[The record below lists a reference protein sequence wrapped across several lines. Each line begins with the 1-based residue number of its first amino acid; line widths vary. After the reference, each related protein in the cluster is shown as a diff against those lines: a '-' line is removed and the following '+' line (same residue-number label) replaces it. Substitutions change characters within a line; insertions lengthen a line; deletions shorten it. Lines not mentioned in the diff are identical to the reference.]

1 MRSTFFGL
9 EVARTGL
16 AVSQKGLDVTG
27 HNIANVNTEGYT
39 RQRLVKTAYEPYG
52 AVTQFKPVDFASI
65 GSGVTIKVLDQIR
78 SSFYD
83 RQYRTE
89 QTLLSNWETRT
100 QGLTYVESLFEDE
113 MDSAL
118 SAGINSLFEG
128 FMSLTT
134 EANDKEQRTVI
145 QQAGI
150 SLTDSFN
157 QVYDRLLEQQENQN
171 LSVSAVVGQINTIA
185 NNIAALNLSIY
196 SYELDGQT
204 ANDLRDQRNLLLDEL
219 SGLVNID
226 YEEGTDD
233 KFVLRVAGEELVN
246 HVTTRELLLRNDVDP
261 ISGLSIVRPTW
272 DNLDPAADLSAD
284 ALGGE
289 LKAHLDLRDNSG
301 GDASGIPFFINQ
313 LNTLAR
319 SMVQMIND
327 VHAVGY
333 SHPASGASVTGIDFF
348 EEPADIMDVTA
359 GNIKLDDRILSDVY
373 NIAASDT
380 QVVLAA
386 PVVNPADPDSSNLLQ
401 EGNQENARR
410 IYDLLSQTDLILD
423 LGGPD
428 ISIGGFNSFMSG
440 IIMDIAIT
448 LQHSKTNAN
457 NQKIDL
463 TAVDNQR
470 TSISGVSLDEEMTN
484 LIKYQHSY
492 NGASRVI
499 TTMDEILDMLI
510 NRMGLVGRS

>member
-1 MRSTFFGL
+1 M
-9 EVARTGL
+9 
-16 AVSQKGLDVTG
+16 
-27 HNIANVNTEGYT
+27 
-39 RQRLVKTAYEPYG
+39 
-52 AVTQFKPVDFASI
+52 
-65 GSGVTIKVLDQIR
+65 
-78 SSFYD
+78 
-83 RQYRTE
+83 
-89 QTLLSNWETRT
+89 
-100 QGLTYVESLFEDE
+100 
-113 MDSAL
+113 
-118 SAGINSLFEG
+118 
-128 FMSLTT
+128 
-134 EANDKEQRTVI
+134 
-145 QQAGI
+145 
-150 SLTDSFN
+150 
-157 QVYDRLLEQQENQN
+157 
-171 LSVSAVVGQINTIA
+171 
-185 NNIAALNLSIY
+185 
-196 SYELDGQT
+196 
-204 ANDLRDQRNLLLDEL
+204 
-219 SGLVNID
+219 
-226 YEEGTDD
+226 
-233 KFVLRVAGEELVN
+233 
-246 HVTTRELLLRNDVDP
+246 
-261 ISGLSIVRPTW
+261 
-272 DNLDPAADLSAD
+272 
-284 ALGGE
+284 
-289 LKAHLDLRDNSG
+289 
-301 GDASGIPFFINQ
+301 
-313 LNTLAR
+313 
-319 SMVQMIND
+319 
-327 VHAVGY
+327 
-333 SHPASGASVTGIDFF
+333 
-348 EEPADIMDVTA
+348 TA